1 MSLVRRIVSH
11 LRRSANLFHQSR
23 VDREIDAELKAHIE
37 MRTEDN
43 IRAGMSPE
51 EAQRDALLRF
61 GNASVMRERANVAET
76 EQVLAGIG
84 RDLHYAVRQ
93 LRHSPGFAL
102 TAILTLALGIGANV
116 VVLSVLNALIL
127 RPLDLPHADR
137 MYTIVQKQH
146 GDVSQSYP
154 DYLDYRARNTALAD
168 MAAYR
173 LMAAGLS
180 TEGSA
185 KMSWVYEVSGN
196 YFDMLGVQPTL
207 GRFFH
212 SSDEH
217 GPNSAPYIVLSDA
230 FWRSRFHA
238 DPHAIGTTA
247 DLDKHPFTIIGVAS
261 PGFHGTETFLWPDF
275 WMPMLNEQQVEGD
288 EFLTK
293 RGNHNLWILGLLKP
307 GVTGQ
312 QATENLNDVAG
323 RLAKQYP
330 ATNEGMGARLV
341 NPGLIGDLFGD
352 ATRTFLFGVL
362 LLSCLVL
369 LAACANL
376 ASIFAARAADR
387 SRELAI
393 RLAIGSSRWHI
404 LRQLL
409 TEAVLVSLAGG
420 IAGTAFATLLLRL
433 LTRWQPFTD
442 FPIHVTVTADARV
455 YGLALL
461 LSVASGLLFGLLP
474 ARQIWQTD
482 AARVMKSTPAPV
494 LFRRFT
500 LRDLLLALQIA
511 LCTLLVTASLVAL
524 RGMQRSLHAPM
535 GFEPQGAMLAETDM
549 QMAGYS
555 NDAALPLQK
564 RMVSESLATPGVI
577 AAGTVNTAPVSG
589 SGSGTTI
596 YRDGTADFGVSH
608 GALGAKYF
616 DISPG
621 YLKAAETRLMAG
633 RDFTWQDD
641 AKSPK
646 VAVINQTFAHKLFGN
661 ASAIGQHFMTGKDDR
676 CEIVGV
682 VEDGKYDSLTE
693 DPSAAVFYPLA
704 QTLNSRT
711 ILVLRSRLPPADA
724 AKALNHILTSIDP
737 ALPIS
742 IESWPASLGLVLFP
756 ARVAAASLGIMGLL
770 AAMLALTG
778 TFGVAAYSVRK
789 RMRELGIRVALGARR
804 TQLMRSALGRPLVL
818 LTSGSIVGLVLGM
831 LTSRFLAQIVYH
843 ATSRDPL
850 ALAGVVATM
859 ALIGLVA
866 TWIPARH
873 ALSVDPARLLREE

>member
-1 MSLVRRIVSH
+1 V
-11 LRRSANLFHQSR
+11 
-23 VDREIDAELKAHIE
+23 
-37 MRTEDN
+37 TE
-43 IRAGMSPE
+43 
-51 EAQRDALLRF
+51 
-61 GNASVMRERANVAET
+61 
-76 EQVLAGIG
+76 
-84 RDLHYAVRQ
+84 
-93 LRHSPGFAL
+93 
-102 TAILTLALGIGANV
+102 
-116 VVLSVLNALIL
+116 
-127 RPLDLPHADR
+127 
-137 MYTIVQKQH
+137 
-146 GDVSQSYP
+146 
-154 DYLDYRARNTALAD
+154 
-168 MAAYR
+168 
-173 LMAAGLS
+173 
-180 TEGSA
+180 
-185 KMSWVYEVSGN
+185 
-196 YFDMLGVQPTL
+196 
-207 GRFFH
+207 
-212 SSDEH
+212 
-217 GPNSAPYIVLSDA
+217 
-230 FWRSRFHA
+230 
-238 DPHAIGTTA
+238 
-247 DLDKHPFTIIGVAS
+247 
-261 PGFHGTETFLWPDF
+261 
-275 WMPMLNEQQVEGD
+275 
-288 EFLTK
+288 
-293 RGNHNLWILGLLKP
+293 
-307 GVTGQ
+307 Q
-312 QATENLNDVAG
+312 QATESLNAVAG

-330 ATNEGMGARLV
+330 ATDAGMGARLV
-341 NPGLIGDLFGD
+341 EPGLIGDLFGD
-352 ATRTFLFGVL
+352 ATRTFLFGIL

-420 IAGTAFATLLLRL
+420 IVGTAFATVLLRA
-433 LTRWQPFTD
+433 LTLWQPFSD

-461 LSVASGLLFGLLP
+461 LSIASGVLFGMLP
-474 ARQIWQTD
+474 ARQVWRTD
-482 AARVMKSTPAPV
+482 AARVIRGTVAPV

-500 LRDLLLALQIA
+500 LRDLLLGVQIA

-524 RGMQRSLHAPM
+524 RGMQRSLHAPI
-535 GFEPQGAMLAETDM
+535 GFEPQGAMLASTDM

-564 RMVSESLATPGVI
+564 RMLQEALATPGVI
-577 AAGTVNTAPVSG
+577 AAGTVNTTPLSG
-589 SGSGTTI
+589 SGSTTTI
-596 YRDGTADFGVSH
+596 FRDGTTEFGVSR

-616 DISPG
+616 DMSPG
-621 YLKAAETRLMAG
+621 YLKAAGTRLMAG

-641 AKSPK
+641 TKSPK
-646 VAVINQTFAHKLFGN
+646 VAVINQAFARKLFGD
-661 ASAIGQHFMTGKDDR
+661 ASPIGQHFMTGKDDR
-676 CEIVGV
+676 YEIVGI

-693 DPSAAVFYPLA
+693 EPWPAVFYPLA

-711 ILVLRSRLPPADA
+711 ILVLRSQLPPADA
-724 AKALNHILTSIDP
+724 ANALNSILTGIDP

-742 IESWPASLGLVLFP
+742 ISSWPTSMSLVLFP
-756 ARVAAASLGIMGLL
+756 ARVAAASLGVMGLL

-778 TFGVAAYSVRK
+778 TFGVAAYSVSK

-804 TQLMRSALGRPLVL
+804 TQLMWSALGRPLVL

>member
-1 MSLVRRIVSH
+1 MSLISR
-11 LRRSANLFHQSR
+11 LTNLFRRSGL
-23 VDREIDAELKAHIE
+23 DREIDAELKAHIE
-37 MRTEDN
+37 LRIEDN
-43 IRAGMSPE
+43 LAAGMSPE
-51 EAQRDALLRF
+51 EAHRDAVLRF
-61 GNASVMRERANVAET
+61 GNATVMRERASAEDT
-76 EQVLAGIG
+76 SPLLAGIG
-84 RDLHYAVRQ
+84 RDVHYAFRQ

-137 MYTIVQKQH
+137 MYTIEQKNH

-154 DYLDYRARNTALAD
+154 DYLDYRARNWTFAD

-180 TEGSA
+180 AEGSA
-185 KMSWVYEVSGN
+185 KMGWGYEASGN
-196 YFDMLGVQPTL
+196 YFDMLGVQPAL

-212 SSDEH
+212 ASDEH

-247 DLDKHPFTIIGVAS
+247 DLDKHPFTILGVAPS
-261 PGFHGTETFLWPDF
+261 GFHGTETFLWPDF

-293 RGNHNLWILGLLKP
+293 RGNHGLWILGLLKP
-307 GVTGQ
+307 GVTEQ
-312 QATENLNDVAG
+312 QATESLNAVAG

-330 ATNEGMGARLV
+330 ATDAGMGARLV
-341 NPGLIGDLFGD
+341 EPGLIGDLFGD
-352 ATRTFLFGVL
+352 ATRTFLFGIL

-420 IAGTAFATLLLRL
+420 IVGTTFATVLLRA
-433 LTRWQPFTD
+433 LTLWQPFSD

-461 LSVASGLLFGLLP
+461 LSIASGVLFGMLP
-474 ARQIWQTD
+474 ARQIWRTD
-482 AARVMKSTPAPV
+482 AARVIRGTAAPV

-500 LRDLLLALQIA
+500 LRDLLLGVQIA

-524 RGMQRSLHAPM
+524 RGMQRSLHAPI
-535 GFEPQGAMLAETDM
+535 GFEPQGAMLASTDM

-564 RMVSESLATPGVI
+564 RMLQEALATPGVI
-577 AAGTVNTAPVSG
+577 AAGTVNTTPLSG
-589 SGSGTTI
+589 SGSTTTI
-596 YRDGTADFGVSH
+596 FRDGSTEFGVSH

-616 DISPG
+616 DMSPG
-621 YLKAAETRLMAG
+621 YLMAAGTRLMTG

-641 AKSPK
+641 TKSPK
-646 VAVINQTFAHKLFGN
+646 VAVINQAFARKLFGN
-661 ASAIGQHFMTGKDDR
+661 ASALGQHFMTGKDDR
-676 CEIVGV
+676 YEIVGI
-682 VEDGKYDSLTE
+682 VEDGKYDALTE
-693 DPSAAVFYPLA
+693 EPWPAVFYPLA

-711 ILVLRSRLPPADA
+711 ILVFRSQLPPADA
-724 AKALNHILTSIDP
+724 AEMLNRILTSIDP

-778 TFGVAAYSVRK
+778 TFGVAAYSVSK

-831 LTSRFLAQIVYH
+831 LTSRFLAQVVYH

-850 ALAGVVATM
+850 ALVGVVATM

>member
-1 MSLVRRIVSH
+1 MSLLSR
-11 LRRSANLFHQSR
+11 LTNLFRRTS

-43 IRAGMSPE
+43 LAAGMSPD
-51 EAQRDALLRF
+51 EARRDARLRF
-61 GNASVMRERANVAET
+61 GNATVMRERASVEDT
-76 EQVLAGIG
+76 SPLLAGIG
-84 RDLHYAVRQ
+84 RDIHYAFRQ

-127 RPLDLPHADR
+127 HPLDLPHADR
-137 MYTIVQKQH
+137 MYTVEQKHQ

-154 DYLDYRARNTALAD
+154 DYLDYRARNTTFAD
-168 MAAYR
+168 IAAYR
-173 LMAAGLS
+173 LTAVGVS
-180 TEGSA
+180 VEGST
-185 KMSWVYEVSGN
+185 KMSWLYDVSGN
-196 YFDMLGVQPTL
+196 YFDMLGVQPAL
-207 GRFFH
+207 GRFLH
-212 SSDEH
+212 ASDEH
-217 GPNSAPYIVLSDA
+217 GPNSAPYIVLSDG

-238 DPHAIGTTA
+238 DPHVVGTTI
-247 DLDKHPFTIIGVAS
+247 DLNKHPFTVIGVA
-261 PGFHGTETFLWPDF
+261 PVGFHGTETFLWPDF
-275 WMPMLNEQQVEGD
+275 WMPMVNEEQVESFN
-288 EFLTK
+288 FLSG
-293 RGNHNLWILGLLKP
+293 RGNHTLWILGLLKP
-307 GVTGQ
+307 GVTQQ
-312 QATENLNDVAG
+312 QAANNLNAVAG
-323 RLAKQYP
+323 QLAKQYP
-330 ATNEGMGARLV
+330 ATDEGIGARLV
-341 NPGLIGDLFGD
+341 KPGLIGDLFGD
-352 ATRTFLFGVL
+352 ATRTFLFGIL
-362 LLSCLVL
+362 LLSFLVL

-409 TEAVLVSLAGG
+409 TEAVLISLAGG
-420 IAGTAFATLLLRL
+420 IVGTAFATVLLRL
-433 LTRWQPFTD
+433 LTRWQPFSD

-461 LSVASGLLFGLLP
+461 LSLASGLLFGMLP
-474 ARQIWQTD
+474 ARQVWQTD
-482 AARVMKSTPAPV
+482 AARVMRGTAAPV

-524 RGMQRSLHAPM
+524 RGMQHSLNAPI
-535 GFEPQGAMLAETDM
+535 GFQPQGAMLASTDM

-564 RMVSESLATPGVI
+564 RMVTDALATPGVA
-577 AAGTVNTAPVSG
+577 AAGTVNTLPLSG
-589 SGSGTTI
+589 SGSSTTI
-596 YRDGTADFGVSH
+596 YRDGTAQFGVSH
-608 GALGAKYF
+608 AALGAKFF

-621 YLKAAETRLMAG
+621 YLKAAGTRLMAG

-646 VAVINQTFAHKLFGN
+646 VAVINQTFARKLFGN
-661 ASAIGQHFMTGKDDR
+661 TSAIGQHFMSGKDDR
-676 CEIVGV
+676 YEIVGV

-704 QTLNSRT
+704 QGTNSRT
-711 ILVLRSRLPPADA
+711 TLVLRSQLPPADA
-724 AKALNHILTSIDP
+724 AKALNRILTSVDP

-742 IESWPASLGLVLFP
+742 IESWPNSMTLVLFP

-778 TFGVAAYSVRK
+778 TFGVAAYSVSK

-804 TQLMRSALGRPLVL
+804 TQIMRSALGRPLVL
-818 LTSGSIVGLVLGM
+818 LTSGSLVGLALGV

-850 ALAGVVATM
+850 VMGGVVATM

-873 ALSVDPARLLREE
+873 ALAVDPARLLRED